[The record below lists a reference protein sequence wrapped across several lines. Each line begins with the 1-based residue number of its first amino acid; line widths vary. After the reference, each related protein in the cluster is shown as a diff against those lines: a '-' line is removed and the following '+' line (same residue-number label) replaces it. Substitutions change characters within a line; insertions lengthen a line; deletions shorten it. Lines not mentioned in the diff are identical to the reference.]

1 MKMMKIVKMVLSI
14 VVLFCWFFP
23 SSFAQDLRL
32 TNHNGI
38 VYRTKPSLSQRI
50 SGVKEIYV
58 YYPGTESPVVKD
70 VIQPFNLYLRK
81 LGLTVIDRGVEFER
95 KEYSSGTTTAVAYLC
110 NDEDVANYA
119 GPNGVNQ
126 LVVIVNIV
134 DAYDLYSGTRVSV
147 TYNFVDPVNE
157 FDWAVQFYAAKDS
170 EQYINQCKSNICNW
184 YSFNPSYAYQPE
196 YISTNYTQDQL
207 RSFLDKGEYSSIEGI
222 YEGDDYTLGVKKGT
236 DGIYYLLYHD
246 SKIGAKGWK
255 DGFVKAALR
264 ATNTSGV
271 FRATWF
277 GRYFQK
283 LNYKIVFENGM
294 LCTFDEENN
303 KDLYFKMFP
312 INNGGSENASGEWS
326 GTGFAIKNGYVVTNY
341 HVVDGAKSIKVYG
354 IKGHMNLGL
363 FANVVATDKTNDLA
377 IIKISDSSFTGFGP
391 IPYSIKNQT
400 LDVGES
406 VWVLGY
412 PLTQY
417 LGNEIKL
424 TNGLISS
431 KSGYQGDVATYQIT
445 APIQPGNSGCPMFDS
460 KGNIVGIVNAGVPGA
475 DNVGYA
481 IKTTYLYNL
490 ADINSISSS
499 LPTTNTIAS
508 LSLPEQVKRTK
519 DYVFLL
525 VCSSQ

>member
-1 MKMMKIVKMVLSI
+1 MKFLKTVFIIVI
-14 VVLFCWFFP
+14 LFCWNYS

-32 TNHNGI
+32 TNHKGI
-38 VYRTKPSLSQRI
+38 IYRAKPSLSQRF

-58 YYPGTESPVVKD
+58 FYPGTQSPVVKD
-70 VIQPFNLYLRK
+70 VIQPFNMYLQR

-95 KEYSSGTTTAVAYLC
+95 KEYSSGTTTALAYLC
-110 NDEDVANYA
+110 DDEDVANYVSL
-119 GPNGVNQ
+119 NGANQ
-126 LVVIVNIV
+126 LIVIINIV
-134 DAYDLYSGTRVSV
+134 DAHDLYRGTHTTV
-147 TYNFVDPVNE
+147 TYNFVDPVND
-157 FDWAVQFYAAKDS
+157 FDWAAQFEPAKNT
-170 EQYINQCKSNICNW
+170 EQYINQCKTHICSS

-196 YISTNYTQDQL
+196 YISTNYSQDQL
-207 RSFLDKGEYSSIEGI
+207 RSFLEKGEYSSVEGI
-222 YEGDDYTLGVKKGT
+222 YEGDDYTIGVKKGP
-236 DGIYYLLYHD
+236 DGTYYLLYHE
-246 SKIGAKGWK
+246 SKIGAKGWN
-255 DGFVKAALR
+255 DGYVKAVLR

-283 LNYKIVFENGM
+283 MDYKVVFENGM
-294 LCTFDEENN
+294 LTTIDDENN
-303 KDLYFKMFP
+303 KELYFKMFP
-312 INNGGSENASGEWS
+312 IDNDGSENGYGEWS

-341 HVVDGAKSIKVYG
+341 HVVEGAKSIKVYG
-354 IKGHMNLGL
+354 VKGQMNIGL
-363 FANVVATDKTNDLA
+363 FANVVSTDKTNDLA
-377 IIKISDSSFTGFGP
+377 ILKISDPSFTGFGS

-400 LDVGES
+400 LDVGEN

-445 APIQPGNSGCPMFDS
+445 APVQPGNSGGPMFDS

-481 IKTTYLYNL
+481 IKTTYLFNL
-490 ADINSISSS
+490 ADISSILSS
-499 LPTTNTIAS
+499 LPTSNTIAQ

-525 VCSSQ
+525 MCSSQ